1 MPGNEGTRN
10 RSMLEQLLDRSKR
23 NGSSKTAAKE
33 GSKTKTS
40 ERGVDDKEEFHQLRR
55 EFRQLEETRAELLE
69 KENELEEQLRSL
81 RREMEQ
87 VQRNSLPK
95 RERLEAVCN
104 AREVENARHL
114 GKLPKEVWEKIA
126 DELDENDLFPLALSC
141 KNFRQKQKEL
151 VARTRKKKNGSKR
164 GRPRRA
170 LRTNLRRKLDEGQ
183 PASLEYLQFCSEE
196 KLLSGEGWKKTKY
209 IKCLAAYHGYLP
221 LLQELQGPSWTN
233 DYYDERIAR
242 AAGKSLSH
250 SIFYLF
256 CFGF

>member
-151 VARTRKKKNGSKR
+151 VARTRENGAESGGTR
-164 GRPRRA
+164 LA
-170 LRTNLRRKLDEGQ
+170 LKTDLGQKCEKDE
-183 PASLEYLQFCSEE
+183 PASAEYLRFCSEE
-196 KLLSGEGWKKTKY
+196 KVSGDVRLTRDRR
-209 IKCLAAYHGYLP
+209 ITMLAGFHGHLP
-221 LLQELQGPSWTN
+221 LLQELVAGPE
-233 DYYDERIAR
+233 DLALDVPL
-242 AAGKSLSH
+242 AAGES
-250 SIFYLF
+250 SIS
-256 CFGF
+256 